1 MATKIQGIE
10 GMTPDELRHQIDLG
24 GRFVYYKYT
33 ISVLVLT
40 FRRSSGVYFVKPGES
55 RVVKGLGWTALS
67 LLLGWWGVPWG
78 PIWTIGSLWTN
89 LHGGE
94 DVTTQ
99 VVNSFRPSQGA
110 APGNPPPMPP
120 QAPPLPGSY

>member
-10 GMTPDELRHQIDLG
+10 GMSPDELRHQIDLG

-40 FRRSSGVYFVKPGES
+40 FRRGSDIYFVKPGES

-67 LLLGWWGVPWG
+67 LLLGWWGIPWG
-78 PIWTIGSLWTN
+78 PIWTISSLWTN
-89 LHGGE
+89 LHGGA
-94 DVTTQ
+94 DVTAS
-99 VVNSFRPSQGA
+99 VINSLGVNRST
-110 APGNPPPMPP
+110 APGSPPPMPP
-120 QAPPLPGSY
+120 SAPPLPGAY